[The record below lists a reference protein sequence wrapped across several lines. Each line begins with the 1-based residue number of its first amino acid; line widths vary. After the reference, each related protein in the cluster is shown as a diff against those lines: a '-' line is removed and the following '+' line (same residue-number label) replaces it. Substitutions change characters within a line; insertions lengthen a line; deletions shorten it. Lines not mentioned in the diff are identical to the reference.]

1 MCLTTQAMRG
11 FAHIPGYYLDR
22 AGVCDQSLIR
32 AARETKMVYFQ
43 SFVGAMVAT
52 AFIVI
57 IARFLLSFFL
67 AEPTNYTPSICVGAG
82 FLLGHYLANG
92 STDNLDIV
100 VAIAKFLGSAV
111 CLMVLA
117 AGFRYQATR
126 ANVA

>member
-1 MCLTTQAMRG
+1 MPG
-11 FAHIPGYYLDR
+11 FAHIPGHYLDR

-32 AARETKMVYFQ
+32 AVWETKMVYFQ

-52 AFIVI
+52 AFVVV
-57 IARFLLSFFL
+57 IARLLLSFFL
-67 AEPTNYTPSICVGAG
+67 AEPKNYTPSICVGVG
-82 FLLGHYLANG
+82 FLLGHYLVSG
-92 STDNLDIV
+92 STGNLDTV